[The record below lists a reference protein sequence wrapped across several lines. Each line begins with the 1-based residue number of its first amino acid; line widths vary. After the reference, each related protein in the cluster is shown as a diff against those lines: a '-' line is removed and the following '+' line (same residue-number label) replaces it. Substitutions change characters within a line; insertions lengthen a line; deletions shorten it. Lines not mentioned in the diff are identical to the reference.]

1 MYSKWGSLWHKWDL
15 HIHTNASDGK
25 GTCQEILDEA
35 AAKNISC
42 IAVTDHHTVA
52 NIDLMKS
59 VAKSMNIKVI
69 SGVEFRTE
77 YGKASVH
84 MIGLFPDEYN
94 DTKLDADFLT
104 ENVLN
109 PLGITRSKMILK
121 GKEAL
126 KDETK
131 DDETYF
137 KKGMFQVQV
146 NFKEAANLIHQYG
159 GLVTVHAGSKANSID
174 EEMKHE
180 GKSKKNV
187 SIEDSLGPVKE
198 ELFNDGY
205 IDICDIKNP
214 KDASFYLKTFGKPSI
229 TTSDA
234 HEVKEVGTNACWIK
248 ADLTFE
254 GLKQILAEPER
265 VNYDVPEI
273 LERIKMS
280 PYKFIKWL
288 QINRTS
294 TATMPEKWFDN
305 IKIPLNPGLVAV
317 IGNKGSGKSA
327 LTDIVALCADT
338 VIQNWSFLTSSK
350 FRMIKPY
357 NRSKQTEAFIE
368 WFDKSHSAIKTLD
381 MPSDTTQPERVKYI
395 PQNFLETLCTTE
407 DDNQFESELKKI
419 IFQYLDRAKRYGQN
433 DLDSIINYLTK
444 ENTASCIEIQG
455 MISKINKDIIEKEA
469 MLDPEYKQKLEND
482 LAFKQ
487 DQLNNAQASKPKE
500 LQKPS
505 VEDNPEAQKSKSEI
519 EKLQD
524 ECRDLELKIQSAN
537 DSREKLIR
545 LIQDL
550 TVSKDKLIRLTMNIE
565 SEKNE
570 LKTLYAEIG
579 LNIDAVLTIKFNQE
593 LIDCSIGEL
602 SKKLAD
608 IEQNLNE
615 TKEESLAYVYK
626 RTLKQ
631 LEIAKEKLSAP
642 ELEYQKYLKDKQE
655 WEKMIADII
664 GTPDKIGTIKFLQ
677 ARIEYI
683 NSNLQ
688 KDLDK
693 QKELRNR
700 NVTELML
707 KKHEVLDIYNN
718 LFAPIVQFIEEY
730 KDDLKDYPIEFDASF
745 TIRNFADRFFDFIS
759 QQASG
764 SYCGKEQGALRI
776 KENIESVEE
785 NKIDSFV
792 HFACI
797 INDDLSKDKRDNQN
811 GARQIDSQ
819 LKKGHNKQELYDF
832 IYGMDY
838 VMPFFQL
845 KMNGKPLSSLSPG
858 ERGALLLLLYLFID
872 MDDKPLIIDQPE
884 ENLDNES
891 VFKYLVHFIK
901 AAKKKRQIIM
911 VTHNP
916 NLAVV
921 CDADQIIQMKIDKLH
936 GNEVTYESG
945 AIENPKIN
953 KIIVDIL
960 EGTYPAFHNRD
971 CKYFDKSLKYKK

>member
-1 MYSKWGSLWHKWDL
+1 MYSKCGSLWRKWDL
-15 HIHTNASDGK
+15 HIHTDASDGK
-25 GTCQEILDEA
+25 GTCQEILNEA
-35 AAKNISC
+35 VAKDVSC

-52 NIDLMKS
+52 NIDVMKS
-59 VAKSMNIKVI
+59 LAEPMNINVI

-94 DTKLDADFLT
+94 ETKLDANFLT

-121 GKEAL
+121 GKEVL
-126 KDETK
+126 KDVAK
-131 DDETYF
+131 DDDAYF
-137 KKGMFQVQV
+137 KAGMFQVQV
-146 NFKEAANLIHQYG
+146 DFKEAATLIHKYG
-159 GLVTVHAGSKANSID
+159 GLVTVHAGSKENSID

-180 GKSKKNV
+180 GKAKKNV

-198 ELFNDGY
+198 ELFKEGY
-205 IDICDIKNP
+205 IDICDITNP
-214 KDASFYLKTFGKPSI
+214 KDAIFYLKTFGKPSI

-234 HEVKEVGTNACWIK
+234 HEVKKVGTNACWIK

-254 GLKQILAEPER
+254 GLRQILAEPER
-265 VNYDVPEI
+265 VSYDVPEI
-273 LERIKMS
+273 LERVRKS
-280 PYKFIKWL
+280 PYNFIKGL
-288 QINRTS
+288 QINRTT

-305 IKIPLNPGLVAV
+305 IDIPLNPGLVAV

-338 VIQNWSFLTSSK
+338 ATQNWSFLTSSK
-350 FRMIKPY
+350 FRMAKPY
-357 NRSKQTEAFIE
+357 NRSKQTEASIE

-381 MPSDTTQPERVKYI
+381 MSSDITQPERVKYI

-419 IFQYLDRAKRYGQN
+419 IFQYLEPAKRYGLN
-433 DLDSIINYLTK
+433 DLDSIISYLTK
-444 ENTASCIEIQG
+444 ENIASCTEIQDR
-455 MISKINKDIIEKEA
+455 ISKINKDIIVKEA
-469 MLDPEYKQKLEND
+469 MLDPEYKKKLVND
-482 LAFKQ
+482 LTFKQ
-487 DQLNNAQASKPKE
+487 EQLSNAQNSKPNE
-500 LQKPS
+500 VQKPS
-505 VEDNPEAQKSKSEI
+505 VDDNPEAQQSKLNI

-524 ECRDLELKIQSAN
+524 ECKRLELEIQSARN
-537 DSREKLIR
+537 SREKLIR
-545 LIQDL
+545 LIQDV
-550 TVSKDKLIRLTMNIE
+550 TAGKDKLIRLTMNIE

-570 LKTLYAEIG
+570 LKPLFKEIG
-579 LNIDAVLTIKFNQE
+579 LHIDAVLTVNLNQE
-593 LIDCSIGEL
+593 LINCSICKLNEQ
-602 SKKLAD
+602 LAD
-608 IEQNLNE
+608 FEQKLNE
-615 TKEESLAYVYK
+615 TKEGSVVYVYK
-626 RTLKQ
+626 NTLKQ

-655 WEKMIADII
+655 WEKMIEDII
-664 GTPDKIGTIKFLQ
+664 GTPDKNGTIKFLQ
-677 ARIEYI
+677 TQIEYI
-683 NSNLQ
+683 ERNLQ
-688 KDLDK
+688 MDLDV
-693 QKELRNR
+693 QKELRIKH
-700 NVTELML
+700 VTELML

-718 LFAPIVQFIEEY
+718 LFSPIVQFIEEY

-745 TIRNFADRFFDFIS
+745 SIRNFADRFFDFVS

-764 SYCGKEQGALRI
+764 SYYGKEQGALRI

-785 NKIDSFV
+785 DRIESFV
-792 HFACI
+792 HFACL
-797 INDDLSKDKRDNQN
+797 INDDLLKDKRDGQN
-811 GARQIDSQ
+811 NIRQIDGQ
-819 LKKGHNKQELYDF
+819 LKKGHDKQELYDY

-838 VMPFFQL
+838 VTPFFQL
-845 KMNGKPLSSLSPG
+845 KMNDKPLSSLSPG

-945 AIENPKIN
+945 AIENPKMN

-971 CKYFDKSLKYKK
+971 CKYFDKSLKCS

>member
-1 MYSKWGSLWHKWDL
+1 MYSKCGSLWRKWDL
-15 HIHTNASDGK
+15 HIHTDASDGK
-25 GTCQEILDEA
+25 GTCQEILNEA
-35 AAKNISC
+35 VAKDVSC

-52 NIDLMKS
+52 NIDVMKS
-59 VAKSMNIKVI
+59 LAEPMNINVI

-94 DTKLDADFLT
+94 ETKLDANFLT

-121 GKEAL
+121 GKEVL
-126 KDETK
+126 KDVAK
-131 DDETYF
+131 DDDAYF
-137 KKGMFQVQV
+137 KAGMFQVQV
-146 NFKEAANLIHQYG
+146 DFKEAATLIHKYG
-159 GLVTVHAGSKANSID
+159 GLVTVHAGSKENSID

-180 GKSKKNV
+180 GKAKKNV

-198 ELFNDGY
+198 ELFKEGY
-205 IDICDIKNP
+205 IDICDITNP
-214 KDASFYLKTFGKPSI
+214 KDAIFYLKTFGKPSI

-234 HEVKEVGTNACWIK
+234 HEVKKVGTNACWIK

-254 GLKQILAEPER
+254 GLRQILAEPER
-265 VNYDVPEI
+265 VSYDVPEI
-273 LERIKMS
+273 LERVRKS
-280 PYKFIKWL
+280 PYNFIKGL
-288 QINRTS
+288 QINHTT

-305 IKIPLNPGLVAV
+305 IDIPLNPGLVAV

-338 VIQNWSFLTSSK
+338 ATQNWSFLTSSK
-350 FRMIKPY
+350 FRMAKPY
-357 NRSKQTEAFIE
+357 NRSKQTEASIE

-381 MPSDTTQPERVKYI
+381 MSSDITQPERVKYI

-419 IFQYLDRAKRYGQN
+419 IFQYLEPAKRYGLN
-433 DLDSIINYLTK
+433 DLDSIISYLTK
-444 ENTASCIEIQG
+444 ENIDSCTEIQDR
-455 MISKINKDIIEKEA
+455 ISKINKDIIVKEA
-469 MLDPEYKQKLEND
+469 MLDPEYKKKLVND
-482 LAFKQ
+482 LTFKQ
-487 DQLNNAQASKPKE
+487 EQLSNAQNSKPKE
-500 LQKPS
+500 VQKPS
-505 VEDNPEAQKSKSEI
+505 VDDNPEAQQSKLNI

-524 ECRDLELKIQSAN
+524 ECKRLELEIQSARN
-537 DSREKLIR
+537 SREKLIR
-545 LIQDL
+545 LIQDV
-550 TVSKDKLIRLTMNIE
+550 TAGKDKLIRLTMNIE

-570 LKTLYAEIG
+570 LKPLFKEIG
-579 LNIDAVLTIKFNQE
+579 LDIDAVLTVNLNQE
-593 LIDCSIGEL
+593 LINCSICKLNEQ
-602 SKKLAD
+602 LAD
-608 IEQNLNE
+608 FEQKLNE
-615 TKEESLAYVYK
+615 TKEGSVVYVYK
-626 RTLKQ
+626 NTLKQ
-631 LEIAKEKLSAP
+631 LEIAKEKLSAS

-655 WEKMIADII
+655 WEKMIEDII
-664 GTPDKIGTIKFLQ
+664 GTPDKNGTIKFLQ
-677 ARIEYI
+677 TQIEYI
-683 NSNLQ
+683 ERNLQ
-688 KDLDK
+688 MDLDV
-693 QKELRNR
+693 QKELRIKH
-700 NVTELML
+700 VTELML

-718 LFAPIVQFIEEY
+718 LFSPIVQFIEEY

-745 TIRNFADRFFDFIS
+745 SIRNFADRFFDFVS

-764 SYCGKEQGALRI
+764 SYYGKEQGALRI

-785 NKIDSFV
+785 DRIESFV
-792 HFACI
+792 HFACL
-797 INDDLSKDKRDNQN
+797 INDDLLKDKRDGQN
-811 GARQIDSQ
+811 NIRQIDGQ
-819 LKKGHNKQELYDF
+819 LKKGHDKQELYDY

-838 VMPFFQL
+838 VTPFFQL
-845 KMNGKPLSSLSPG
+845 KMNDKPLSSLSPG

-945 AIENPKIN
+945 AIENPKMN

-971 CKYFDKSLKYKK
+971 CKYFDKSLKCS

>member
-1 MYSKWGSLWHKWDL
+1 MNSKFGSLWRKWDL

-25 GTCQEILDEA
+25 GNCQEILNEA
-35 AAKNISC
+35 AVKQVSC

-59 VAKSMNIKVI
+59 LSEPMKINVI

-94 DTKLDADFLT
+94 GTKLDASFLT

-121 GKEAL
+121 GKEVL
-126 KDETK
+126 NGEEK

-137 KKGMFQVQV
+137 KTGMFQVQV
-146 NFKEAANLIHQYG
+146 DFKEAANLIHQYG
-159 GLVTVHAGSKANSID
+159 GLVTVHAGSKSNSID

-180 GKSKKNV
+180 GKAKKNV

-198 ELFNDGY
+198 ELFNEGY
-205 IDICDIKNP
+205 IDICDITNA
-214 KDASFYLKTFGKPSI
+214 KDAFFYLKTFGKPSI

-265 VNYDVPEI
+265 VSYDVPEI
-273 LERIKMS
+273 MERIRKS
-280 PYKFIKWL
+280 PYKFIKGL
-288 QINRTS
+288 QINRTA
-294 TATMPEKWFDN
+294 TATMPEKWFDS
-305 IKIPLNPGLVAV
+305 IDIPLNPGLVAV

-338 VIQNWSFLTSSK
+338 ATQNWSFLTPSK
-350 FRMIKPY
+350 FRMTKPY
-357 NRSKQTEAFIE
+357 NRSKQTEASIE
-368 WFDKSHSAIKTLD
+368 WFDKSHSTIKTLD
-381 MPSDTTQPERVKYI
+381 MSSDTTQPERVKYI

-419 IFQYLDRAKRYGQN
+419 IFQYLEPAKRYGRN
-433 DLDSIINYLTK
+433 DLDSIISYLTK
-444 ENTASCIEIQG
+444 ENTASCAGIQDR
-455 MISKINKDIIEKEA
+455 ISKINKDIIEKEA
-469 MLDPEYKQKLEND
+469 MLNPEYKKKLTND
-482 LAFKQ
+482 LTFRQ
-487 DQLNNAQASKPKE
+487 EQLSNAQTSKPKE
-500 LQKPS
+500 VQKPS
-505 VEDNPEAQKSKSEI
+505 VEDNPEAQQSKLNI

-524 ECRDLELKIQSAN
+524 ECKRLELDIQSARN
-537 DSREKLIR
+537 SREKLIR
-545 LIQDL
+545 LIQDV
-550 TVSKDKLIRLTMNIE
+550 TASKDKLIRLTMNIE
-565 SEKNE
+565 SEKSE
-570 LKTLYAEIG
+570 LKLLYEEIG
-579 LNIDAVLTIKFNQE
+579 LNIDTVLTVKFNQE
-593 LIDCSIGEL
+593 LINCTIGKLNEQ
-602 SKKLAD
+602 LAD
-608 IEQNLNE
+608 IDQKLDE
-615 TKEESLAYVYK
+615 TKEGSIVYVYK
-626 RTLKQ
+626 NTLKQ

-655 WEKMIADII
+655 WEKMIEDII
-664 GTPDKIGTIKFLQ
+664 GMPDKNGTIKFLQ
-677 ARIEYI
+677 AQIEYI
-683 NSNLQ
+683 ERNLQ
-688 KDLDK
+688 MDLDG
-693 QKELRNR
+693 QKELRKQY
-700 NVTELML
+700 VTELML

-730 KDDLKDYPIEFDASF
+730 KEDLKDYPIEFDASF
-745 TIRNFADRFFDFIS
+745 SIRNFADRFFDFVS

-764 SYCGKEQGALRI
+764 TYYGKEQGALRI

-785 NKIDSFV
+785 DKIESFV
-792 HFACI
+792 HFANL
-797 INDDLSKDKRDNQN
+797 INDDLLRDKRDGQN
-811 GARQIDSQ
+811 SIRQIDSQ
-819 LKKGHNKQELYDF
+819 LKKGHDKQELYDF

-845 KMNGKPLSSLSPG
+845 KMNDKPLSSLSPG

-971 CKYFDKSLKYKK
+971 CKYFDKSIKCR

>member
-1 MYSKWGSLWHKWDL
+1 MQNKLGSLWHQWDL
-15 HIHTNASDGK
+15 HIHTDASDGK
-25 GTCQEILDEA
+25 GSCQEILNEA
-35 AAKNISC
+35 VAKKVSC

-59 VAKSMNIKVI
+59 LAESMNVKVI

-94 DTKLDADFLT
+94 GTKLDAYFLT

-109 PLGITRSKMILK
+109 PLGITRSKMISK

-126 KDETK
+126 KDGTK
-131 DDETYF
+131 DDNIYF
-137 KKGMFQVQV
+137 KKGMYQVQV
-146 NFKEAANLIHQYG
+146 DFKAAANLIHQYG
-159 GLVTVHAGSKANSID
+159 GLVTVHAGTKSNSID
-174 EEMKHE
+174 EEMRHE
-180 GKSKKNV
+180 GNARKNV

-205 IDICDIKNP
+205 IDICDITNP
-214 KDASFYLKTFGKPSI
+214 KDAIFYLQNFGKPSI

-254 GLKQILAEPER
+254 GLKQILTEPER
-265 VNYDVPEI
+265 VSYNVPEI
-273 LERIKMS
+273 LERIRKN
-280 PYKFIKWL
+280 PNKFIKGL

-305 IKIPLNPGLVAV
+305 IDIPLNPGLVAV

-327 LTDIVALCADT
+327 LTDIVALCADSA
-338 VIQNWSFLTSSK
+338 IQNWSFLTPSK
-350 FRMIKPY
+350 FRMAKPY
-357 NRSKQTEAFIE
+357 NRSKQTEASIE
-368 WFDKSHSAIKTLD
+368 WFDNSHSAIKTLD
-381 MPSDTTQPERVKYI
+381 MSSDTTQPERVKYI

-407 DDNQFESELKKI
+407 DDNQFEGELKKI
-419 IFQYLDRAKRYGQN
+419 IFQYLEPAKRYGQN
-433 DLDSIINYLTK
+433 DLDSVINYLTK
-444 ENTASCIEIQG
+444 ENIASCIGIQDV
-455 MISKINKDIIEKEA
+455 ISKINKDIIEKEA
-469 MLDPEYKQKLEND
+469 MLEPEYKKKLTNV
-482 LAFKQ
+482 LTYKQ
-487 DQLNNAQASKPKE
+487 EQLSNAQASKPKE
-500 LQKPS
+500 VQKPS
-505 VEDNPEAQKSKSEI
+505 IEDNPKAQQSKMEI
-519 EKLQD
+519 GKLQD
-524 ECRDLELKIQSAN
+524 ECRNLELNIQSAR
-537 DSREKLIR
+537 DSREALIR
-545 LIQDL
+545 LLQDI
-550 TVSKDKLIRLTMNIE
+550 TVSRDRLTRLTMNME
-565 SEKNE
+565 SEINE
-570 LKTLYAEIG
+570 LKPLYVRIG
-579 LNIDAVLTIKFNQE
+579 LDIDEVLTFKFNQE
-593 LIDCSIGEL
+593 LINCHIDKL
-602 SKKLAD
+602 SAQLAE
-608 IEQNLNE
+608 IEQKLNG
-615 TKEESLAYVYK
+615 TKEGSLVYLYNE
-626 RTLKQ
+626 TLKQ

-655 WEKMIADII
+655 WEKMIEDII
-664 GTPDKIGTIKFLQ
+664 GTPDKKDTIKFLQ
-677 ARIEYI
+677 ARIAYI
-683 NSNLQ
+683 ERNLQ
-688 KDLDK
+688 MDLDM
-693 QKELRNR
+693 QRELRKKY
-700 NVTELML
+700 VTELME

-718 LFAPIVQFIEEY
+718 LFAPIVQFVEEY
-730 KDDLKDYPIEFDASF
+730 KDDLKDYPIGFDASF
-745 TIRNFADRFFDFIS
+745 SIRNFADRFFDFVS

-764 SYCGKEQGALRI
+764 SYYGKEQGALRI
-776 KENIESVEE
+776 KENIESIEE
-785 NKIDSFV
+785 GNIESFV
-792 HFACI
+792 HFASLV
-797 INDDLSKDKRDNQN
+797 NDDLLKDKRDNLN
-811 GARQIDSQ
+811 VIRQVDSQ
-819 LKKGHNKQELYDF
+819 LKKGHSKQELYDF

-838 VMPFFQL
+838 VTPFFQL

-901 AAKKKRQIIM
+901 VAKKKRQIIM

-971 CKYFDKSLKYKK
+971 CKYFDKSLSFN